1 MKTAK
6 HCIDWLL
13 ARVIVG
19 IAGVAVA
26 GAMFIVPAMLAE
38 LLCSFS
44 AKVGRKI
51 SLSIDL
57 NPSNL

>member
-1 MKTAK
+1 MKTLKSIK

-19 IAGVAVA
+19 VAGVAVA

-38 LLCSFS
+38 LLCR
-44 AKVGRKI
+44 AVGLGI
-51 SLSIDL
+51 
-57 NPSNL
+57 